1 MSKTKPI
8 DKIVK
13 IWVRTLE
20 NDFTINKATKTE
32 NKAVRVIVIPVLK
45 ESKIFLFNDSP
56 SRFKTL
62 DVSKISVST
71 EYPIS
76 IKKATRPA
84 VEISMPRILTTTNVI
99 KISAKAEA
107 ITAIDGTNVLK
118 IRKITIPIA
127 TNATK
132 IAINNCL

>member
-32 NKAVRVIVIPVLK
+32 NKAVMVIVIPVLK
-45 ESKIFLFNDSP
+45 DSKIFLFNESP

-71 EYPIS
+71 EYPIN
-76 IKKATRPA
+76 IKKATMPA
-84 VEISMPRILTTTNVI
+84 VETSMPRRLTVTKVMR
-99 KISAKAEA
+99 ISAKAA
-107 ITAIDGTNVLK
+107 TITAIDGTNVLK
-118 IRKITIPIA
+118 IIKITRPIA
-127 TNATK
+127 INATK